1 LDLAELT
8 GTHVEGTLRVSAA
21 ALNELL
27 NLEGSRL
34 RGATVEVRSDNE
46 VVVRHGVVRATM
58 TLPHAVEVGSSP
70 RATLSM
76 ASVMVALALKAL
88 LRQPYV
94 QVHGRHLTIHL
105 AEVPALR
112 SLRTVW
118 PHVRRVEVATEREG
132 VRLRVVFTVTGG
144 IDA

>member
-1 LDLAELT
+1 MHLAQLT
-8 GTHVEGTLRVSAA
+8 GTHLEGTLNVSAA

-27 NLEGSRL
+27 NVKGSRL
-34 RGATVEVRSDNE
+34 RGATVEVQPDNE
-46 VVVRHGVVRATM
+46 IVFRHGVVRATV

-70 RATLSM
+70 RATLSLN
-76 ASVMVALALKAL
+76 SVMVALALKAL

-94 QVHGRHLTIHL
+94 QVQGRHVTIHL
-105 AEVPALR
+105 AEVPALQ

-118 PHVRRVEVATEREG
+118 PHVRRLEVATEREA
-132 VRLRVVFTVTGG
+132 VRLRVVFTVTEV